1 MLDRTYSITRLVS
14 PTLTH
19 HHFKLRKPIS
29 GKGLSLRASRH
40 STGANEAA
48 DNVLPIEQD
57 LASLLVGIYS
67 IWDDAI
73 RYVFQ
78 TTSMRLSQEF

>member
-19 HHFKLRKPIS
+19 HYFRLRKPIS
-29 GKGLSLRASRH
+29 EKVLSLKASRH
-40 STGANEAA
+40 DGGVENGTAT
-48 DNVLPIEQD
+48 IEQD
-57 LASLLVGIYS
+57 LAGLLVGIYS

-78 TTSMRLSQEF
+78 TTSKSTVSPTEPF